1 MDVLCCTAS
10 ILHLV
15 AIAVDRYWAVTHATY
30 GHRNN
35 RKIIFG
41 MIFSAW
47 FAAISISLPS
57 RFTITE
63 SSNLVA
69 QVLNHGRCV
78 INTDRVYTVF
88 STVGAFFLPMA
99 FLLCIYIKIY
109 ASARKRIRR
118 NKFKWLKCP
127 SPTTTMVKNCDS
139 TITLTEVATA
149 SGVPP
154 SPVKPLVNGMT
165 LNIKQQV
172 FSTNSDLSQY
182 CIKGTRLSNPT
193 IWVDS
198 DGDVDDV
205 IYNCGYSPSSS
216 PRPTDVPAIQSPFIP
231 QTPLQT
237 PHRAFDMEYSSSSP
251 PPPPLQTPSPKANG
265 CVMLNHPIAGTKR
278 KYAFDMGVSYVL
290 MSVKKRLLNKDLS
303 AAAIETMV
311 ERRERLEHRRERR
324 AARTLAIITGCFLL
338 CWIPFSVNALV
349 QPFCG
354 EICTLPAAG
363 GKFFLWLGYL
373 NSLLNPIIYTIFS
386 PDYRKAFV
394 KILTCRYNRFRFRR

>member
-15 AIAVDRYWAVTHATY
+15 AIAIDRYWAVTRATY
-30 GHRNN
+30 GHRDNK
-35 RKIIFG
+35 KIIFG
-41 MIFSAW
+41 MIFSVW

-69 QVLNHGRCV
+69 QVLHDGRCV

-88 STVGAFFLPMA
+88 STVGAFFLPMT
-99 FLLCIYIKIY
+99 FLLFIYIKIY

-127 SPTTTMVKNCDS
+127 SPTADIMKNCES
-139 TITLTEVATA
+139 TITLTEVAT
-149 SGVPP
+149 SIGVPP
-154 SPVKPLVNGMT
+154 SPVKPLLNGTT
-165 LNIKQQV
+165 LNTTQQV
-172 FSTNSDLSQY
+172 FSTNTDLSR
-182 CIKGTRLSNPT
+182 CHIKSTRLSSPT
-193 IWVDS
+193 IWVDN
-198 DGDVDDV
+198 DGDVDDG
-205 IYNCGYSPSSS
+205 IYECGYSQSSS

-231 QTPLQT
+231 QTPLPT
-237 PHRAFDMEYSSSSP
+237 PHRAFDLQRLPPSP
-251 PPPPLQTPSPKANG
+251 PPSPSRTPSPKANG
-265 CVMLNHPIAGTKR
+265 CVVFNHPISERKR
-278 KYAFDMGVSYVL
+278 KYAFGIGISYVL
-290 MSVKKRLLNKDLS
+290 MSVKRRLLNKDLS
-303 AAAIETMV
+303 VAVLETV
-311 ERRERLEHRRERR
+311 VARRERLEHRRERR

-354 EICTLPAAG
+354 DVCTMPAAG
-363 GKFFLWLGYL
+363 GRFFLWLGYL

-394 KILTCRYNRFRFRR
+394 KILTCRYSRLRIRR